1 MFVQITLF
9 LFMEQNTLGLSDT
22 SFQDHPIAIKDQTRR
37 NNFELEIWYSLNL
50 DVGVTSLMPIVLPVK
65 KEL

>member
-1 MFVQITLF
+1 VIPVFRTILYP
-9 LFMEQNTLGLSDT
+9 SR
-22 SFQDHPIAIKDQTRR
+22 IKPAE

-50 DVGVTSLMPIVLPVK
+50 DVGVTSLMPIVLRLK

>member
-1 MFVQITLF
+1 VIPVFRTIR
-9 LFMEQNTLGLSDT
+9 SP
-22 SFQDHPIAIKDQTRR
+22 SRIKPAE

-50 DVGVTSLMPIVLPVK
+50 DVGVTSLMPIVLPPK